1 MSLRDYQL
9 KFRQQQRHAADNHH
23 NPIIHNDSIFAYLA
37 DDNVPEGWGRNGF
50 SEIGGKSRSAENLER
65 MTNASHY
72 AEKYDNADSAIRS
85 QVAYIIVEKDS

>member
-1 MSLRDYQL
+1 MPSLQMTT
-9 KFRQQQRHAADNHH
+9 FQR
-23 NPIIHNDSIFAYLA
+23 
-37 DDNVPEGWGRNGF
+37 VGGRNGF

-72 AEKYDNADSAIRS
+72 AEKYDNADPAIRS